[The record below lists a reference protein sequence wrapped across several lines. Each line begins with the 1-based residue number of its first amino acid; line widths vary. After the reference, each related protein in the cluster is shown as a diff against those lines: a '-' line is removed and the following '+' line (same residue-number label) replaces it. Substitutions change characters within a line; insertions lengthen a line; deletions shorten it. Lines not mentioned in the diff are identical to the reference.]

1 MVKLR
6 GFRFKSAD
14 LDNATAITIGF
25 FAQDRNKHC
34 GCAATQRFAKP
45 LFSMC
50 SIGFLIDF
58 RFFAALL
65 QGFIV
70 HIFNDELIAVCKQ
83 FIGKNVVLHFTD
95 VSQLAVQITQSR
107 TQAIIPFAVFPF
119 ALLLLPMLPLQPF
132 DCAIRIIILRICS
145 AARTFHCAKR
155 NSNFIHET
163 FCLRSCRRSKYAKVA
178 NILAAKGD
186 GLCADIYCVCVLSNN
201 GERLMPTFRLG
212 KVRRLLKDGK
222 AKIVKHHP
230 FTIQLLYD
238 SKTNKQPIEICE
250 DVGYNYIGISVKSES
265 HEYVSAQYDTLQDEK
280 EHHDDCR
287 KMRRAR
293 RNRLRYR
300 KPRFDNRKRSEG
312 WLAPSLKHKKE
323 LNVNVVKMYCAVMPI
338 THATV
343 EVGSF
348 DTMLVKAIQEG
359 KAIPE
364 GADYQ
369 KGPRY
374 NLATLRE
381 AVFYRD
387 NYVCKVCGRKATEGA
402 ILHMHHMFYWKGRH
416 GNSLNELLTVCE
428 KCHTPANH
436 QKSGKLYG
444 FGEDVKFAD
453 LSGAAF
459 MNTVRWQIVNE
470 LYAAFGKPFVTIT
483 YGAMTKEKRIALQ
496 LEKSH
501 NNDAYAMGEF
511 HPNHRCAFEHY
522 EKVRRNNRILEKFYD
537 SQYIDIRTG
546 EIVTGKELFNG
557 RINRNHKKDSE
568 NLHKYRGKRTYAGHR
583 ALLRKK
589 VNLNPGD
596 LVSLNGE
603 PLVVLG
609 THTRKNGAVNVEF
622 ETPSKSGR
630 KSASLKKLKIVKAA
644 DSIHPAWEKV
654 SQIIQ
659 RKE

>member
-1 MVKLR
+1 M
-6 GFRFKSAD
+6 
-14 LDNATAITIGF
+14 NT
-25 FAQDRNKHC
+25 
-34 GCAATQRFAKP
+34 
-45 LFSMC
+45 
-50 SIGFLIDF
+50 
-58 RFFAALL
+58 
-65 QGFIV
+65 
-70 HIFNDELIAVCKQ
+70 
-83 FIGKNVVLHFTD
+83 
-95 VSQLAVQITQSR
+95 
-107 TQAIIPFAVFPF
+107 
-119 ALLLLPMLPLQPF
+119 
-132 DCAIRIIILRICS
+132 
-145 AARTFHCAKR
+145 
-155 NSNFIHET
+155 
-163 FCLRSCRRSKYAKVA
+163 
-178 NILAAKGD
+178 
-186 GLCADIYCVCVLSNN
+186 CVCVLSNN

-416 GNSLNELLTVCE
+416 GNSLDELLTVCE

-436 QKSGKLYG
+436 QKGGKLYG
-444 FGEDVKFAD
+444 FGEDVKFTD

-459 MNTVRWQIVNE
+459 MNTVRWQIVNV

-511 HPNHRCAFEHY
+511 HPSCRCKFRHY
-522 EKVRRNNRILEKFYD
+522 QKRRRNNRVLEKFYD
-537 SQYIDIRTG
+537 ATYIDTRTG
-546 EIVTGKELFNG
+546 NKAKGKELFNG
-557 RINRNHKKDSE
+557 RISRNHKKDSE
-568 NLHKYRGKRTYAGHR
+568 NLHKYRAHKITKGRRSIRSKHYDIQSGDTVLYAGR
-583 ALLRKK
+583 KCITTGCFNKGKWLRIPVGSTAKSVAISKVKLINHVGAWKK
-589 VNLNPGD
+589 G
-596 LVSLNGE
+596 S
-603 PLVVLG
+603 
-609 THTRKNGAVNVEF
+609 
-622 ETPSKSGR
+622 
-630 KSASLKKLKIVKAA
+630 
-644 DSIHPAWEKV
+644 SI
-654 SQIIQ
+654 
-659 RKE
+659 